1 MVRSCEAAV
10 GRRPPKTVAA
20 TATIEGFG
28 HQIRHV
34 YGLGRARRFPTRG
47 YDLLETFYTAAE
59 RDLDD
64 PARPVKTARMYVAFR
79 PPHLS
84 AADAASLCTRLIHQE
99 LIRLYGNP
107 YEAAAWLP
115 TSRTEEEVRRL
126 LYFYG
131 TTLTYVGS
139 KARGVRIRQ
148 TLEREAGRLRPGN
161 ARDLSTE
168 FLSGDSSLATIAE
181 TVRRIEAASDDWT
194 EEGYLDATV
203 ATNVI
208 SHGVDVERF
217 NLMVMDSIPEET
229 ADYIQASSRSGR
241 RHVGLV
247 LAVLPSYSLRA
258 SSIYHRFKEY
268 HQHLE
273 RLVSPVSVN
282 RFAKYAALRTAPGVM
297 VGLLLARYGPLNEP
311 FRLGLRNLA
320 AELLTP
326 ANRSNLRVRVSP
338 EDFLAAVEAAYALHQ
353 GIYPE
358 GLELAMAQVLQEQVS
373 RFVHQ
378 IRGSRQEKVIDVVQP
393 KPMLSLRDVDA
404 GVRFRPEEDIN
415 FQELRWFDTQIP

>member
-1 MVRSCEAAV
+1 
-10 GRRPPKTVAA
+10 
-20 TATIEGFG
+20 
-28 HQIRHV
+28 
-34 YGLGRARRFPTRG
+34 
-47 YDLLETFYTAAE
+47 
-59 RDLDD
+59 
-64 PARPVKTARMYVAFR
+64 RPVKTARVYVAFQ
-79 PPHLS
+79 PPHLHK
-84 AADAASLCTRLIHQE
+84 ADAASLCARLIHQE

-115 TSRTEEEVRRL
+115 NARTEDDVRRL
-126 LYFYG
+126 LYYYG

-139 KARGVRIRQ
+139 KVSGVRIRQ

-168 FLSGDSSLATIAE
+168 FLSGDSSLAAIAE
-181 TVRRIEAASDDWT
+181 TVRRIEAASQDWT
-194 EEGYLDATV
+194 EEGDLDATV

-282 RFAKYAALRTAPGVM
+282 RFAKYAALRTAPGVV

-311 FRLGLRNLA
+311 FRLGLRNIA

-326 ANRSNLRVRVSP
+326 TSRSNLRVRLSP
-338 EDFLAAVEAAYALHQ
+338 EAVLAAVEAAYGLPP
-353 GIYPE
+353 GICPN

-373 RFVHQ
+373 RFVLQ
-378 IRGSRQEKVIDVVQP
+378 ICGSRQEKVIDVVQP

-404 GVRFRPEEDIN
+404 GVRFRLEEDIN
-415 FQELRWFDTQIP
+415 YQELRWFDTQVP